1 MKMDRYKTRYLD
13 DEEKELIKAIN
24 KLKTKTLT
32 KPSKKEQ
39 TLFKGAA
46 KNFIKKETKMNI
58 RIDPFE
64 LNKIK
69 EKAKKEGLKYS
80 ALVKSV
86 MHKYI
91 TGQLVEKKLIKRG

>member
-1 MKMDRYKTRYLD
+1 MKKYKTKYID
-13 DEEKELIKAIN
+13 NEEKKLMGDLN
-24 KLKTKTLT
+24 KIDTRTLK

-39 TLFKGAA
+39 KQFRVAA
-46 KNFIKKETKMNI
+46 RKFINNETKMNI

-64 LNKIK
+64 LEQIK
-69 EKAKKEGLKYS
+69 ERAQKEGLKYS

-91 TGQLVEKKLIKRG
+91 TGRLVEKD

>member
-1 MKMDRYKTRYLD
+1 MDRYKTKYLD
-13 DEEKELIKAIN
+13 NEEKELIETIG
-24 KLKTKTLT
+24 KLDTKTLPR
-32 KPSKKEQ
+32 PSKKEQ
-39 TLFKGAA
+39 KLFKEAS

-69 EKAKKEGLKYS
+69 ERAKKEGLKYS
-80 ALVKSV
+80 AFVKSV

-91 TGQLVEKKLIKRG
+91 TGQLVEKKRLNK

>member
-1 MKMDRYKTRYLD
+1 MDRYKTKYLD
-13 DEEKELIKAIN
+13 DEEKELIETIN
-24 KLKTKTLT
+24 RLDTKTLPR
-32 KPSKKEQ
+32 PSNKEQ
-39 TLFKGAA
+39 KLFKEVA

-69 EKAKKEGLKYS
+69 ERAKKEGLKYS

-86 MHKYI
+86 IHKYI
-91 TGQLVEKKLIKRG
+91 TGQLVEKKIK